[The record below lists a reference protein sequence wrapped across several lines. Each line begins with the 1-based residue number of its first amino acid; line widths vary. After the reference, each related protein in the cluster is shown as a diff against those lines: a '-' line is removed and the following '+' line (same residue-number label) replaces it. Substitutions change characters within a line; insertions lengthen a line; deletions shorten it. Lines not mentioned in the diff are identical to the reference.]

1 MPADWFKDEI
11 EEACRE
17 YTFDVIKPILSPYAT
32 SPQAAE
38 QHWPWI
44 AFALQGYRKQHERGK
59 DLRDITPARAIAL
72 LGEITRYADGLD
84 AALRELG
91 GAATGA
97 LANGNRPK
105 FLAFAK
111 AHRSIVS
118 VFDNESYRARGDL
131 DPDGRANFTAWAL
144 QLWEIAR
151 TAEDQARMLRHDD
164 SASSGTGQRLPGLGQ
179 FVSLCA
185 PVWTGA
191 TGRRATAERV
201 VRKDDDGDGAPDFV
215 IFLRS
220 LCALAA
226 LPSPTLSMVKTA
238 LSPPSLPSPY
248 ERLKRRLSKAR
259 SH

>member
-1 MPADWFKDEI
+1 MPAEWFKDSI

-17 YTFDVIKPILSPYAT
+17 YPFDVIEPILSPYAT
-32 SPQAAE
+32 SQQAAE
-38 QHWPWI
+38 QHWPWV
-44 AFALQGYRKQHERGK
+44 AFALQSYRKQHERGK
-59 DLRDITPARAIAL
+59 DTRDITPARAMAL
-72 LGEITRYADGLD
+72 LGEIARHADGLD

-91 GAATGA
+91 GAAGGA

-111 AHRSIVS
+111 AHRAIVS
-118 VFDNESYRARGDL
+118 VFDDASYRASGDL
-131 DPDGRANFTAWAL
+131 DPDGHANFRAWTIP
-144 QLWEIAR
+144 LWEIAR
-151 TAEDQARMLRHDD
+151 TSEDQARMLGHDD

-179 FVSLCA
+179 FISLCA

-191 TGRRATAERV
+191 TGRKATAERV
-201 VRKDDDGDGAPDFV
+201 VRKDDDGDGAPDFI

-226 LPSPTLSMVKTA
+226 LPSPSLSMVKTA
-238 LSPPSLPSPY
+238 LSPPPLPNRY